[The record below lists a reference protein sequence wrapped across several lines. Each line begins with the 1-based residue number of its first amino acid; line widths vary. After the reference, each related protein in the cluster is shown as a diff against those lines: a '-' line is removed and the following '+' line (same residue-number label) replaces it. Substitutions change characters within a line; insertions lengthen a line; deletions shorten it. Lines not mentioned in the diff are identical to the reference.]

1 MKAMI
6 LAAGEG
12 KRLQPLTL
20 KTPKPLLKVGQSSLI
35 EDQINR
41 LSRLGINE
49 FVINISY
56 LGEQIKQS
64 LKNHSHFQNISFIEE
79 PFPYGTGGALVNA
92 MDHLGEDPFI
102 LCNADI
108 FSEIDLSRLP
118 TSIEA
123 AHLIGISNPNHNQD
137 GDFSLLGS
145 SVIINERIND
155 LTWSGI
161 SLVNPK
167 ILKQYLNLDFPFDIW
182 NTIMKPL
189 IKERKITA
197 HQDNSLWIDIG
208 TIERLE
214 LARASLKEEN

>member
-20 KTPKPLLKVGQSSLI
+20 KTPKPLLKVGLSSLI

-41 LSRLGINE
+41 LSKLGINE

-92 MDHLGEDPFI
+92 MNHLGEDPFI

-167 ILKQYLNLDFPFDIW
+167 ILKQYLHLDFPFDIW

>member
-20 KTPKPLLKVGQSSLI
+20 KTPKPLLKVGPSSLI

-41 LSRLGINE
+41 LSKLGINE

-64 LKNHSHFQNISFIEE
+64 LKNHSYFQNISFTEE

-118 TSIEA
+118 NSTDA

-161 SLVNPK
+161 SLVNHK
-167 ILKQYLNLDFPFDIW
+167 ILKEYLNLDFPFDIW

>member
-167 ILKQYLNLDFPFDIW
+167 ILKEYLNLDFPFDIW
-182 NTIMKPL
+182 NTIMIPL

>member
-41 LSRLGINE
+41 LSKLGINE

>member
-20 KTPKPLLKVGQSSLI
+20 KTPKPLLKVGPSSLI

-41 LSRLGINE
+41 LSKLGINE

-64 LKNHSHFQNISFIEE
+64 LKNHSYFQNISFIEE

-108 FSEIDLSRLP
+108 FSEIDLSKLP
-118 TSIEA
+118 TSTDA

-167 ILKQYLNLDFPFDIW
+167 ILKEYLNLDFPFDIW

-197 HQDNSLWIDIG
+197 HQDNSPWIDIG

>member
-41 LSRLGINE
+41 LSKLGINE

-145 SVIINERIND
+145 SVIINERKND

-167 ILKQYLNLDFPFDIW
+167 ILKEYLNLDFPFDIW
-182 NTIMKPL
+182 NTIMIPL

>member
-20 KTPKPLLKVGQSSLI
+20 KTPKPLLKVGPSSLI

-41 LSRLGINE
+41 LSKLGINE

-64 LKNHSHFQNISFIEE
+64 LKNHSYFQNISFIEE

-108 FSEIDLSRLP
+108 FSEIDLSKLP
-118 TSIEA
+118 TSTDA

-167 ILKQYLNLDFPFDIW
+167 ILKEYSNIDFPFDIW

>member
-20 KTPKPLLKVGQSSLI
+20 KTPKPLLKVGPSSLI
-35 EDQINR
+35 EDQIHG
-41 LSRLGINE
+41 LAKLGINE

-118 TSIEA
+118 TSTEA

-167 ILKQYLNLDFPFDIW
+167 ILKEYLNLDFPFDIW
-182 NTIMKPL
+182 NTIMIPL

>member
-20 KTPKPLLKVGQSSLI
+20 KTPKPLLKVGPSSLI

-41 LSRLGINE
+41 LSKLGINE

-64 LKNHSHFQNISFIEE
+64 LKNHSHFQNVSFIEE

-118 TSIEA
+118 NSTDA

-167 ILKQYLNLDFPFDIW
+167 ILKEYLNLDFPFDIW

-214 LARASLKEEN
+214 LARSSLKEEN

>member
-20 KTPKPLLKVGQSSLI
+20 KTPKPLLKVGPSSLI
-35 EDQINR
+35 EDQIHR
-41 LSRLGINE
+41 LSKLGINE

-182 NTIMKPL
+182 NTIMIPL

>member
-20 KTPKPLLKVGQSSLI
+20 KTPKPLLKVGPSSLI

-41 LSRLGINE
+41 LSKLGINE

-167 ILKQYLNLDFPFDIW
+167 ILKEYLNLDFPFDIW
-182 NTIMKPL
+182 NTIMIPL

>member
-20 KTPKPLLKVGQSSLI
+20 KTPKPLLKVGPSSLI

-41 LSRLGINE
+41 LSKLGVNE

-64 LKNHSHFQNISFIEE
+64 LRNHSHYQDISFIEE
-79 PFPYGTGGALVNA
+79 SFPYGTGGALVNA

-108 FSEIDLSRLP
+108 FSEIDLSKLP
-118 TSIEA
+118 SSTDA

-145 SVIINERIND
+145 SVIINEKAND

-161 SLVNPK
+161 SLINPV
-167 ILKQYLNLDFPFDIW
+167 ILKEYLNLDFPFDIW

-189 IKERKITA
+189 IKAQKITA
-197 HQDNSLWIDIG
+197 HQDTSLWIDIG

>member
-20 KTPKPLLKVGQSSLI
+20 KTPKPLLKVGPSSLI

-41 LSRLGINE
+41 LSKLGINE

-64 LKNHSHFQNISFIEE
+64 LKNHSHFQNVSFIEE

-118 TSIEA
+118 TSTDA

-167 ILKQYLNLDFPFDIW
+167 ILKEYLNLDFPFDIW

-189 IKERKITA
+189 IKERKISS
-197 HQDNSLWIDIG
+197 HQDPSLWIDIG

>member
-12 KRLQPLTL
+12 KRLQPLTF
-20 KTPKPLLKVGQSSLI
+20 KTPKPLLKVGPSSLI

-41 LSRLGINE
+41 LSKLGINE

-167 ILKQYLNLDFPFDIW
+167 ILKEYLNLDFPFDIW
-182 NTIMKPL
+182 NTIMIPL

>member
-20 KTPKPLLKVGQSSLI
+20 KTPKPLLKVGPSSLI

-41 LSRLGINE
+41 LSKLGINE

-64 LKNHSHFQNISFIEE
+64 LKNHSYFQNISFIEE

-118 TSIEA
+118 NSTDA

-167 ILKQYLNLDFPFDIW
+167 ILKEHLNLDFPFDIW

-189 IKERKITA
+189 IKERKISA
-197 HQDNSLWIDIG
+197 HQDHSLWIDIG

>member
-1 MKAMI
+1 M
-6 LAAGEG
+6 
-12 KRLQPLTL
+12 
-20 KTPKPLLKVGQSSLI
+20 
-35 EDQINR
+35 D
-41 LSRLGINE
+41 
-49 FVINISY
+49 
-56 LGEQIKQS
+56 
-64 LKNHSHFQNISFIEE
+64 ISFIEE

-167 ILKQYLNLDFPFDIW
+167 ILKEYLNLDFPFDIW

>member
-20 KTPKPLLKVGQSSLI
+20 KTPKPLLKVGPSSLI

-41 LSRLGINE
+41 LSKLSINE

-118 TSIEA
+118 TSTEA

-167 ILKQYLNLDFPFDIW
+167 ILKEYLNLDFPFDIW
-182 NTIMKPL
+182 NTIMIPL

>member
-20 KTPKPLLKVGQSSLI
+20 KTPKPLLKVGPSSLI

-41 LSRLGINE
+41 LSKLGINE

-64 LKNHSHFQNISFIEE
+64 LKNHSYFQNISFTEE

-118 TSIEA
+118 NSTDA

-145 SVIINERIND
+145 SVIINERLND

-167 ILKQYLNLDFPFDIW
+167 ILKEYLNLDFPFDIW

>member
-20 KTPKPLLKVGQSSLI
+20 KTPKPLLKVGPSSLI

-41 LSRLGINE
+41 LSKLGINE

-161 SLVNPK
+161 SLINPK
-167 ILKQYLNLDFPFDIW
+167 ILKEYLNLDFPFDIW
-182 NTIMKPL
+182 NTIMIPL

>member
-167 ILKQYLNLDFPFDIW
+167 ILKEYLNLDFPFDIW
-182 NTIMKPL
+182 NTIMTPL

>member
-20 KTPKPLLKVGQSSLI
+20 KTPKPLLKVGPSSLI
-35 EDQINR
+35 EYQIHR
-41 LSRLGINE
+41 LSKLGINE

-167 ILKQYLNLDFPFDIW
+167 ILKEYLNLDFPFDIW

>member
-20 KTPKPLLKVGQSSLI
+20 KTPKPLLKVGPSSLI

-41 LSRLGINE
+41 LSKLGINE

-167 ILKQYLNLDFPFDIW
+167 ILKEYLNLDFPFDIW
-182 NTIMKPL
+182 NTIMTPL

>member
-20 KTPKPLLKVGQSSLI
+20 KTPKPLLKVGPSSLI

-41 LSRLGINE
+41 LSKLGINE

-167 ILKQYLNLDFPFDIW
+167 ILKEYLSLDFPFDIW

-189 IKERKITA
+189 VKERKITA

>member
-20 KTPKPLLKVGQSSLI
+20 KIPKPLLKVGSSSLI

-41 LSRLGINE
+41 LLNLGIND
-49 FVINISY
+49 FIINISY
-56 LGEQIKQS
+56 LGEQIKES
-64 LKNHSHFQNISFIEE
+64 LKNHSHHQNICFIEE
-79 PFPYGTGGALVNA
+79 PYPYGTGGALVNA
-92 MDHLGEDPFI
+92 IDHLGDDPFI

-108 FSEIDLSRLP
+108 FSEIDLSKLP
-118 TSIEA
+118 SSTDA

-145 SVIINERIND
+145 SVIINEKAND

-161 SLVNPK
+161 SLINPV
-167 ILKQYLNLDFPFDIW
+167 ILKDYLNLDFPFDIW
-182 NTIMKPL
+182 NTIMRPL
-189 IKERKITA
+189 IKAQKITA
-197 HQDNSLWIDIG
+197 HQDTSLWIDIG

>member
-20 KTPKPLLKVGQSSLI
+20 KTPKPLLKVGPSSLI

-41 LSRLGINE
+41 LSKLGINE

-64 LKNHSHFQNISFIEE
+64 LKNHSYFQNISFIEE

-92 MDHLGEDPFI
+92 IDHLGEDPFI

-118 TSIEA
+118 TSTDA

-167 ILKQYLNLDFPFDIW
+167 ILKEYLNLDFPFDIW

-189 IKERKITA
+189 IKERKISA
-197 HQDNSLWIDIG
+197 HQDHSLWIDIG

>member
-20 KTPKPLLKVGQSSLI
+20 KTPKPLLKVGPSSLI
-35 EDQINR
+35 EDQIHR
-41 LSRLGINE
+41 LSKLGINE

-108 FSEIDLSRLP
+108 FSEIDLSSLP
-118 TSIEA
+118 TSTEA

-167 ILKQYLNLDFPFDIW
+167 ILKEYLNLDFPFDIW
-182 NTIMKPL
+182 NTIMIPL

>member
-41 LSRLGINE
+41 LSKLGINE

-92 MDHLGEDPFI
+92 IDHLGEDPFI

-118 TSIEA
+118 TSTEA

-167 ILKQYLNLDFPFDIW
+167 ILKEYLNLDFPFDIW
-182 NTIMKPL
+182 NTIMIPL

>member
-20 KTPKPLLKVGQSSLI
+20 KTPKPLLKVGPSSLI
-35 EDQINR
+35 EDQIHR
-41 LSRLGINE
+41 LSKLGINE

-145 SVIINERIND
+145 SVIINEIIND

>member
-20 KTPKPLLKVGQSSLI
+20 KTPKPLLKVGPSSLI
-35 EDQINR
+35 EDQIHR
-41 LSRLGINE
+41 LSKLGINE

-145 SVIINERIND
+145 SVIINERKND

-167 ILKQYLNLDFPFDIW
+167 ILKEYLNLDFPFDIW
-182 NTIMKPL
+182 NTIMIPL

>member
-20 KTPKPLLKVGQSSLI
+20 KTPKPLLKVGPSSLI
-35 EDQINR
+35 EDQIHR
-41 LSRLGINE
+41 LSKLGINE

-167 ILKQYLNLDFPFDIW
+167 ILKEYLSLDFPFDIW

>member
-1 MKAMI
+1 MI

-20 KTPKPLLKVGQSSLI
+20 KTPKPLLKVGPSSLI

-41 LSRLGINE
+41 LSKLGINE

-64 LKNHSHFQNISFIEE
+64 LKNHSYFQNISFIEE

-108 FSEIDLSRLP
+108 FSEIDLFRLP
-118 TSIEA
+118 TSTDA

-167 ILKQYLNLDFPFDIW
+167 ILMEYLNLDFPFDIW

>member
-161 SLVNPK
+161 LLVNPK